1 MIYKGIAASEGI
13 VMGKVFLYTKE
24 KVQIERDTIHKGT
37 TTVEM
42 EKFNDALILTK
53 EQLSNIRKKASN
65 ELDEDQ
71 AEVFDA
77 HMMILTDPVF
87 LEDIKKLI
95 EEERINAAYAAEK
108 TVNKF
113 IDIFQNIE
121 DDYLKDRRIDIKD
134 VGERLIRNILGISV
148 DSLQSLNEKVVIVA
162 HDLTPSDT
170 SLLDKSCVLGI
181 ATSIG
186 GKTSHTAIM
195 ARSLEIPAVLG
206 LGNILEKV
214 KNDDFVILDGIEG
227 ELIIDPDENQMRVY
241 SSKLKGYTEKRNRL
255 QRFIDLP
262 AVTLD
267 GKKVGLNA
275 NIGTPEE
282 LTAVISNGGEGI
294 GLYRTEFLYMDRTDF
309 PDEEN
314 QFLSYK
320 EVAEGL
326 KGKPAIIRTL
336 DIGGDK
342 NIPYLNLPD
351 EMNPFLG
358 WRAIRICLDRPD
370 IFRTQLRAILRASAF
385 GKVRIMYPMISAVDE
400 VRSANLILSEVKQE
414 LADEG
419 INFDKDIEVGIMVE
433 TPGAAITADIIIP
446 EVDFFSIGTNDLCQY
461 TLAVD
466 RINEKVS
473 HLYQPFHPGIL
484 RLIKNV
490 IDVSHRYGKTTGICG
505 EIAGDPLASMILIG
519 LGIDELSM
527 SPSAMPTIKRIIR
540 NVSYEQSK
548 KVAQHALMLSET
560 EEIINYAKESARD
573 FLSKED

>member
-262 AVTLD
+262 SVTLD

-275 NIGTPEE
+275 NIGTPKE

-484 RLIKNV
+484 RLIKNA